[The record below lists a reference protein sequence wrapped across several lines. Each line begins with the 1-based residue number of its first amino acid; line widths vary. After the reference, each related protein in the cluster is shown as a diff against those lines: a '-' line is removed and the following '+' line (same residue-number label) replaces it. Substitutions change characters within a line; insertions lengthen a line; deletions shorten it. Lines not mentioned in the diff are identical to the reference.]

1 MIRLLF
7 DECMSPRL
15 VGFAHRRGYDATHV
29 VHLGLGR
36 MPDHRLLPFIDG
48 GDYTFVTNNRR
59 DFLRLYR
66 HVDLHAGLLIVVP
79 SRWRAEQQRL
89 VGLALDAIETSRFD
103 TVNRLIEVDADGVVT
118 MSAWPFDG
126 DNRP

>member
-29 VHLGLGR
+29 NYLELAST
-36 MPDHRLLPFIDG
+36 PDRHLLPVIAG

-59 DFLRLYR
+59 DFIRLYR
-66 HVDLHAGLLIVVP
+66 HVELHAGLLIIVP
-79 SRWRAEQQRL
+79 SSWYEEQRRL
-89 VGLALDAIETSRFD
+89 VGIALDAIEAGKFD
-103 TVNRLIEVDADGVVT
+103 TVNQLVEVAADGTVT
-118 MSAWPFDG
+118 MSQWPFDG